1 MAEFLSLQEV
11 AERLGVHYMTAYRYV
26 RLGMLPAH
34 KEGSTWRVGLA
45 DVEAFQRGDGAGG
58 PGGSRT
64 RARTGGGRWITRLES
79 RLLAGDGA
87 GAWQVLEAAMASGA
101 DLQGIELEIVTP
113 AMVSIG
119 ERWAT
124 GEIDVAA
131 EHQATVIVMRLL
143 GRLGARFVKRGRTRG
158 SVVLGSVAG
167 DRHGLPVMILADLL
181 AAARFEVIDLGCD
194 VPEGSFVHAAR
205 AAQRLVAVGISVTT
219 SDLDVPTA
227 GTVAAVH
234 SAVADV
240 PVLLGGWAISD
251 RDHATA
257 LGADGWAADGAA
269 AVTLVESLAGPP
281 GPAEGAG

>member
-1 MAEFLSLQEV
+1 
-11 AERLGVHYMTAYRYV
+11 
-26 RLGMLPAH
+26 
-34 KEGSTWRVGLA
+34 VGLV
-45 DVEAFQRGDGAGG
+45 DVQAFQRGDGVGHPAGSLPG
-58 PGGSRT
+58 P
-64 RARTGGGRWITRLES
+64 RAGGGRWIARLES

-119 ERWAT
+119 ERWAA
-124 GEIDVAA
+124 GEIDIAA
-131 EHQATVIVMRLL
+131 EHQASVIVMRLL

-194 VPEGSFVHAAR
+194 VPAGSFVHAAR
-205 AAQRLVAVGISVTT
+205 AAQRLVAVGISITT
-219 SDLDVPTA
+219 PDLDESTA
-227 GTVAAVH
+227 GTVAAIH
-234 SAVADV
+234 SALADM
-240 PVLLGGWAISD
+240 PVLVGGWAISG

-257 LGADGWAADGAA
+257 LGADGWAPDGGAA
-269 AVTLVESLAGPP
+269 VALVESLAATPSAG
-281 GPAEGAG
+281 GAG